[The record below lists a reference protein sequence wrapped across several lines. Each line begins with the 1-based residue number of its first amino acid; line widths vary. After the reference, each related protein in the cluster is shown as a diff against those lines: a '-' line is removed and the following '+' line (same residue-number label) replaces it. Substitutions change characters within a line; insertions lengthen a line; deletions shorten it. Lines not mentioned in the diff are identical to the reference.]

1 MTHRTN
7 ATNTRL
13 AALIIAIALPLAAC
27 TPAAPDTANPVSAP
41 QARVVGAAENCIET
55 RRIETTRVYD
65 DYTIDFELA
74 GGTVYRNTLPNRC
87 ASLGFN
93 ERFGYDL
100 RGTTR
105 LCSTDV
111 IRVLEPD
118 GQAGVSCG
126 LGQFVPV
133 ELVED

>member
-1 MTHRTN
+1 MTQRN
-7 ATNTRL
+7 IATIAL
-13 AALIIAIALPLAAC
+13 IAALALPLAAC
-27 TPAAPDTANPVSAP
+27 TQSSADTANPVRAP
-41 QARVVGAAENCIET
+41 EARVVGEAENCIET
-55 RRIETTRVYD
+55 RRIESTRVHD
-65 DYTIDFELA
+65 DYTIDFEMA
-74 GGTVYRNTLPNRC
+74 GNTTYRNTLPNRC

-111 IRVLEPD
+111 IRVLDPD
-118 GQAGVSCG
+118 GRSGVSCG

-133 ELVED
+133 ELVEG